1 LKHLEVIDNFVP
13 PEEWQELQ
21 EVILADDCP
30 WFWNNDITSLDNRT
44 VVSDPVPGGQF
55 THTVWRINEGPQTVG
70 WKYFLSLF
78 EQIRLSSP
86 KAHEEVFVLLRAK
99 LNMNPRESENVQLGS
114 FHIDFPIESETAI
127 LYINTN
133 NGYTEFEDGTKIESV
148 ANRLCMFPSHMRH
161 AGFAC
166 SDQQRRVVLNMN
178 YIRCP
183 KIIRSQY

>member
-1 LKHLEVIDNFVP
+1 MKHLEVIDNFVP

-86 KAHEEVFVLLRAK
+86 KAMRK
-99 LNMNPRESENVQLGS
+99 Y
-114 FHIDFPIESETAI
+114 
-127 LYINTN
+127 LYCCGQN
-133 NGYTEFEDGTKIESV
+133 
-148 ANRLCMFPSHMRH
+148 
-161 AGFAC
+161 
-166 SDQQRRVVLNMN
+166 
-178 YIRCP
+178 
-183 KIIRSQY
+183 